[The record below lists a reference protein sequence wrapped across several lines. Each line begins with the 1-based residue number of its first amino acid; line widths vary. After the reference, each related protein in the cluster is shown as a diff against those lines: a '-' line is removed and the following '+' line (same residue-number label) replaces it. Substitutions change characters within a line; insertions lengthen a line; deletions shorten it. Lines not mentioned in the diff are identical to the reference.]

1 MNTINLTLQTIR
13 RIARALENSTGP
25 PQMGVGI
32 NGSMPKSDIKDCYK
46 NENVSVLFIMFCRF
60 LFYIIRI
67 DSL

>member
-1 MNTINLTLQTIR
+1 MGL
-13 RIARALENSTGP
+13 
-25 PQMGVGI
+25 PQMEVGI

-60 LFYIIRI
+60 LFYIIHI